1 MNNSSTVVG
10 LDVHKDSIVAAVLP
24 ARSAQISEVI
34 NIGNSS
40 LEIKRLVERITRR
53 GAAEFVYEAGPCG
66 YEIWRQITGMGTAC
80 SVIAPGL
87 TPKKPGD
94 RVKTDRRDAE
104 NLARYHRAGELTE
117 VNVPTRQEES
127 VRDLLRAREDLLQDR
142 LRARHRTRNFL
153 QRHALQYGK
162 KLWGVNHEI
171 WLKAQKF
178 EYPALTQTFET
189 YLRKLDEANA
199 GLEEINRLILGWA
212 EGEAYKNA
220 VKCLRCFKGVDT
232 LGAITILAE
241 AQDLA
246 RFGNAREFMSYT
258 GLVGSEYSS
267 GERVT
272 RGGITK
278 AGNAH
283 IRRVLVESAWAY
295 RHRNVSSPAL
305 LDRRKGCPAEV
316 VKIARKAQDR
326 LTGKF
331 WRMLSKGKKQPVI
344 VVAIARELA
353 GFIWSMS
360 RHFPAKA
367 A

>member
-1 MNNSSTVVG
+1 MSNSTTVVG

-24 ARSAQISEVI
+24 AGAGKVSEII
-34 NIGNSS
+34 NTGNSS

-53 GAAEFVYEAGPCG
+53 GTAEFVYEAGPCG
-66 YEIWRQITGMGTAC
+66 YEIWRQITGMGAAC

-87 TPKKPGD
+87 TPRKPGD

-104 NLARYHRAGELTE
+104 KLARYHRAGELTE
-117 VNVPTRQEES
+117 VRVPTQLEES
-127 VRDLLRAREDLLQDR
+127 VRGLLRAREDLLEDR
-142 LRARHRTRNFL
+142 LRSRHRLRNFL
-153 QRHALQYGK
+153 QRQGRCYSK
-162 KLWGVNHEI
+162 RLWSVTHEY

-178 EYPALTQTFET
+178 DYPALNQTFET
-189 YLRKLDEANA
+189 YLRTLDEANA
-199 GLEEINRLILGWA
+199 GLAEIDRLIFGWA
-212 EGEAYKNA
+212 ESGEYGAA
-220 VKCLRCFKGVDT
+220 VKCLRCFKGIDT

-246 RFGNAREFMSYT
+246 RFGSAREFMSYT

-267 GERVT
+267 GERVI
-272 RGGITK
+272 RGSITK
-278 AGNAH
+278 TGNAH

-295 RHRNVSSPAL
+295 RYRNVSSPEL
-305 LDRRKGCPAEV
+305 LARRKGCPIEA
-316 VKIARKAQDR
+316 VKIAKKAQDR

-331 WRMLSKGKKQPVI
+331 WRMMSKGKKQPVI

-360 RHFPAKA
+360 RHFPDKA
-367 A
+367 V

>member
-1 MNNSSTVVG
+1 MNNSTTVVG
-10 LDVHKDSIVAAVLP
+10 LDVHKDSIVAAVLS
-24 ARSAQISEVI
+24 ARADKVSEVI
-34 NIGNSS
+34 TIGNSS

-66 YEIWRQITGMGTAC
+66 YEIWRQITGMGKVC

-87 TPKKPGD
+87 TPRKPGD
-94 RVKTDRRDAE
+94 RVKTDKRDAE

-117 VNVPTRQEES
+117 VCVPTQLEES
-127 VRDLLRAREDLLQDR
+127 VRGLLRAREDLLEDR

-153 QRHALQYGK
+153 QRQARNYSK
-162 KLWGVNHEI
+162 SLWGVNHEL

-178 EYPALTQTFET
+178 DYPALSQTFET
-189 YLRKLDEANA
+189 YLRTLDEANA
-199 GLEEINRLILGWA
+199 GLAEVDRLILGWA
-212 EGEAYKNA
+212 EGEEYRGA
-220 VKCLRCFKGVDT
+220 VKCLRCFKGIDT
-232 LGAITILAE
+232 LSAITILAE
-241 AQDLA
+241 AQDLT
-246 RFGNAREFMSYT
+246 RFGTARGFMSYT

-267 GERVT
+267 GERVL

-283 IRRVLVESAWAY
+283 MRRVLVESAWAY
-295 RHRNVSSPAL
+295 RHRNVSSPEL
-305 LDRRKGCPAEV
+305 LARRKGCPAAV

-326 LTGKF
+326 LTAKF
-331 WRMLSKGKKQPVI
+331 WRMMSKGKKQPVI

-360 RHFPAKA
+360 RHFPVKA
-367 A
+367 V

>member
-1 MNNSSTVVG
+1 MNNSTIVVG

-24 ARSAQISEVI
+24 GGAGKVSEVI

-66 YEIWRQITGMGTAC
+66 YEIWRQITGMGKVC

-87 TPKKPGD
+87 TPTKPGD
-94 RVKTDRRDAE
+94 HVKTDRRDAE

-117 VNVPTRQEES
+117 VHVPTQLEES
-127 VRDLLRAREDLLQDR
+127 VRGLLRAREDLLEDR
-142 LRARHRTRNFL
+142 LRARHRLRNFL
-153 QRHALQYGK
+153 LRQGRCYGK
-162 KLWGVNHEI
+162 SLWGVNHEL
-171 WLKAQKF
+171 WLKAQKLD
-178 EYPALTQTFET
+178 YPALSQTFET
-189 YLRKLDEANA
+189 YLRTLDEVNA
-199 GLEEINRLILGWA
+199 GLAEVERLILGWA
-212 EGEAYKNA
+212 EGEEYRGA
-220 VKCLRCFKGVDT
+220 VKCLRCFKGIDT
-232 LGAITILAE
+232 LAAITILAE
-241 AQDLA
+241 AQDLT
-246 RFGNAREFMSYT
+246 RFGTARGFMSYT

-267 GERVT
+267 GERVL

-283 IRRVLVESAWAY
+283 IRRVLVESAWSY
-295 RHRNVSSPAL
+295 RHRNVTSPDL
-305 LDRRKGCPAEV
+305 LARRKGCPAEA
-316 VKIARKAQDR
+316 VKIAKKAQGR
-326 LTGKF
+326 LTAKF
-331 WRMLSKGKKQPVI
+331 WRMMSKGKKQPVI

>member
-1 MNNSSTVVG
+1 MNNSTIVVG

-24 ARSAQISEVI
+24 AGVGKGSEVI

-66 YEIWRQITGMGTAC
+66 YEIWRQITGMGTVC

-87 TPKKPGD
+87 TPTKPGD

-104 NLARYHRAGELTE
+104 KLARYHRAGELTE
-117 VNVPTRQEES
+117 VHVPTQLEES
-127 VRDLLRAREDLLQDR
+127 VRDLLRAREDLLEDR

-153 QRHALQYGK
+153 QRQGRHYDK
-162 KLWGVNHEI
+162 RLWGVNHEL

-178 EYPALTQTFET
+178 DYPALSQTFET
-189 YLRKLDEANA
+189 YLRKLDESNA
-199 GLEEINRLILGWA
+199 GLAEVDRLILGWA
-212 EGEAYKNA
+212 ESEEYRCA
-220 VKCLRCFKGVDT
+220 VKCLRCFKGIDT

-241 AQDLA
+241 AQDLT
-246 RFGNAREFMSYT
+246 RFGGAREFMSYT

-267 GERVT
+267 GERVI

-278 AGNAH
+278 TGNAH

-295 RHRNVSSPAL
+295 RYRNVSSPEL
-305 LDRRKGCPAEV
+305 LARRKDCPAAA

-331 WRMLSKGKKQPVI
+331 WRMMSKSKKQQVI

-353 GFIWSMS
+353 GFVWSMS
-360 RHFPAKA
+360 RYFPAKTA
-367 A
+367 